1 MGIRIERVGVLGAG
15 VMGQGITAHLAN
27 AGIPSYLFDIAP
39 DELSEE
45 EKAKGL
51 TLEDRAVRNRFSDA
65 GIKTMLKA
73 RPALLYRR
81 SLAKLVTP
89 CNYTDDVEKLSECD
103 WIVEVVLERLD
114 VKQKVF
120 TMVDERRKP
129 GSIITSN
136 TSGLS
141 VAAMTEGRS
150 EDFRKHFMVTH
161 FFNPVRY
168 LRLLEL
174 VPCDDTDPEVYQGMA
189 DWGETVLGKGI
200 VHAKDTPNFVANRIG
215 VFGIMSV
222 FHWMKELGVGVT
234 EADKVFGPSMGRP
247 KSAVFRTADMVGLD
261 TLAHVIRTVADG
273 CEDDPWRERFMVP
286 QFMETMVERG
296 MLGSKSGAGF
306 YKKTVDES
314 GRKQILAFDLESLE
328 YGPQPKVRMASI
340 GMARDKDDV
349 AGKVNAV
356 VWAGDI
362 GGQLA
367 WKVSAESCIY
377 AAQLLGEIADD
388 IVNIDRGMRWG
399 FAYEGGPFQAWDAM
413 GVARSVER
421 MEDEGMD
428 VPPVVKSL
436 LEKGEG
442 SWYVRRDGFDHYWD
456 VTAEK
461 YVPVPLAERLVFLPS
476 LRDRSKAIDK
486 NMGATLLDMGDGVG
500 CVEFHTKMNAIDQD
514 IIDMLSASVE
524 RVNDGELVGLVVG
537 NEAPNFCVGAN
548 IAAVMMLAM
557 MKQWDKIDEMVDALQ
572 QAAMG
577 MKYCRGP
584 VVTAPRGMALGGGA
598 EIMMHGTKVRA
609 AAETYIGQVE
619 LGVGVIPAGGGCKEL
634 AFRYYG
640 SVPHGVKVDLFP
652 YMQAIFEIIGMAKV
666 ATSAEEGRELGF
678 LRASDAVTINPD
690 AVLAD
695 AKADV
700 LALNAMGYRPPA
712 RGTVKVPGQ
721 TGIGALKVGIH
732 TMVGGGWITEYEGH
746 MGRKL
751 AHVICGGDVPA
762 GTERTEQDFLD
773 LEREAFVSLCGEA
786 RTMERIRHMLEKGKP
801 LRN

>member
-1 MGIRIERVGVLGAG
+1 MGIQIERVGVLGAG
-15 VMGQGITAHLAN
+15 VMGQGIAAHLAN

-39 DELSEE
+39 NELSEE

-65 GIKTMLKA
+65 GIKTMLKS
-73 RPALLYRR
+73 RPALLYRKDF
-81 SLAKLVTP
+81 AKYVTP
-89 CNYTDDVEKLSECD
+89 CNYDDDKELLSECD

-120 TMVDERRKP
+120 TMVDELRKP

-150 EDFRKHFMVTH
+150 DDFRRNFMVTH

-174 VPCDDTDPEVYQGMA
+174 VPCDDTDPEIYQGMA
-189 DWGETVLGKGI
+189 DWGENVLGKGI

-222 FHWMKELGVGVT
+222 FHWMEELDVGVT
-234 EADKVFGPSMGRP
+234 MADKVFGPPMGRP

-273 CEDDPWRERFMVP
+273 CEDDPWRERFTVP
-286 QFMETMVERG
+286 EFMTTMVDQG
-296 MLGSKSGAGF
+296 LLGSKSGAGF
-306 YKKTVDES
+306 YKKTKVD
-314 GRKQILAFDLESLE
+314 GKKAILAMNLETME
-328 YGPQPKVRMASI
+328 FEAQPKVRLDSI

-349 AGKVNAV
+349 AGKVNTM
-356 VWAGDI
+356 VWGKDI
-362 GGQLA
+362 GAQLA

-413 GVARSVER
+413 GVQRSVER

-428 VPPVVKSL
+428 VPDVVRTL
-436 LEKGEG
+436 LTKGEG
-442 SWYVRRDGFDHYWD
+442 SWYVRRDGMDHYWCVID
-456 VTAEK
+456 EAYK
-461 YVPVPLAERLVFLPS
+461 PVPIASRLIFLPS
-476 LRDRSKAIDK
+476 LKERSKTIDK

-514 IIDMLSASVE
+514 IIAMLDKGVQK
-524 RVNDGELVGLVVG
+524 VNDGELVGLVVG
-537 NEAPNFCVGAN
+537 NEDTNFCVGAN

-557 MKQWDKIDEMVDALQ
+557 MRQFDKISEMVAALQ
-572 QAAMG
+572 DSAMA

-609 AAETYIGQVE
+609 AGETYIGQVE

-634 AFRYYG
+634 CFRYYG
-640 SVPHGVKVDLFP
+640 STPDGVKVDLFP
-652 YMQAIFEIIGMAKV
+652 HMQRIFEIIGMAKV
-666 ATSAEEGRELGF
+666 ATSAQEGRELGF
-678 LRASDAVTINPD
+678 LRPSDAITINPD

-700 LALNAMGYRPPA
+700 LGLVQMGYRPP
-712 RGTVKVPGQ
+712 RKRTVKVPGS
-721 TGIGALKVGIH
+721 TGIGALNIGIH
-732 TMVGGGWITEYEGH
+732 TMVGGGWITEYEGF

-751 AHVICGGDVPA
+751 AHVICGGNVPS
-762 GTERTEQDFLD
+762 GTELTEQDFLD
-773 LEREAFVSLCGEA
+773 LEREAFVSLCGEQKTMA
-786 RTMERIRHMLEKGKP
+786 RIQHMLEKGKP